1 MSVITISRESGSEG
15 NEIAQILCQRLG
27 YRQFDK
33 GMMLQLAK
41 ELGPDTPKVA
51 DTAENLPIKKSL
63 FDRVWESLQSVLES
77 GHESQ
82 QTISIETGKPL
93 TVKQVQELILAA
105 YNYGN
110 MVIIG
115 RGSQIVLANMPNVLH
130 VRVVAPLE
138 KRIRNWQ
145 AREGLAYK
153 DTSKKVKE
161 RDSAH
166 IAFVKN
172 FFDTDIR
179 DPELYDLLVNTN
191 KLSPQ
196 DAADLIITALQH
208 IQSPN

>member
-15 NEIAQILCQRLG
+15 NKIAQILCQRLG

-33 GMMLQLAK
+33 GMMVQLAK
-41 ELGPDTPKVA
+41 ELRSDTFEVA
-51 DTAENLPIKKSL
+51 DTTEDLLIEKSL
-63 FDRVWESLQSVLES
+63 FERVRGSLQSVLES

-82 QTISIETGKPL
+82 QAISIETGKPL
-93 TVKQVQELILAA
+93 TVRQVQELILAA

-110 MVIIG
+110 IVIIG

-130 VRVVAPLE
+130 VRVVASLE

-145 AREGLAYK
+145 TREGLTYK
-153 DTSKKVKE
+153 DACKRVKE

-166 IAFVKN
+166 VDFVKN

-179 DPELYDLLVNTN
+179 DPELYDLVINTN

-196 DAADLIITALQH
+196 DAADLIINTLQH
-208 IQSPN
+208 IQPTN

>member
-1 MSVITISRESGSEG
+1 MAVITISRESGSEG

-33 GMMLQLAK
+33 GMMVQLAK
-41 ELGPDTPKVA
+41 ELRSDIAEVA
-51 DTAENLPIKKSL
+51 DTAEDLLIEKSL
-63 FDRVWESLQSVLES
+63 FERVWGSLQSVLES

-93 TVKQVQELILAA
+93 TVRQVQELILAA

-145 AREGLAYK
+145 TREGLAYK
-153 DTSKKVKE
+153 DASKKVKE
-161 RDSAH
+161 RDNAH
-166 IAFVKN
+166 VDFVKN

-179 DPELYDLLVNTN
+179 DPELYDLVINTN

-196 DAADLIITALQH
+196 DAADLIINTLQH
-208 IQSPN
+208 IQPAN